1 MEDGFTSGAIGGKLQ
16 NLNNIKKKK
25 IMKNIFVQIKCEL
38 GEVYGVAEGLVDS
51 LEEMEE
57 IYSISGAFDLMIKI
71 HLDDSED
78 IGRYV
83 NERVQTVKGIRD
95 TFTIMAFKAFK

>member
-1 MEDGFTSGAIGGKLQ
+1 
-16 NLNNIKKKK
+16 
-25 IMKNIFVQIKCEL
+25 MKNIFVQIKCEL
-38 GEVYGVAEGLVDS
+38 GKVYAVAEGLVDS

-83 NERVQTVKGIRD
+83 NERVQTVEGIRD

>member
-1 MEDGFTSGAIGGKLQ
+1 
-16 NLNNIKKKK
+16 
-25 IMKNIFVQIKCEL
+25 MKNIFVQIKCQL
-38 GEVYGVAEGLVDS
+38 GEVYAVAEGLVDS
-51 LEEMEE
+51 LPEMEE

-71 HLDDSED
+71 HLEDSED

-83 NERVQTVKGIRD
+83 NERVQTVQGIRD